1 MYVQVARFPSLFATE
16 IHFSPWDTYLGCKQK
31 SYLLIA
37 VLKPDN
43 RKLVFWYPL
52 ENSRT
57 VLPAPESGSP
67 LVLWWAIPFSRLTE
81 SRRAAGPVADGR
93 CGGRSLCY
101 WWEGRGGC
109 GGEQPSTCTEQVV
122 HFFQTLTSYL
132 WSLRSM
138 NCHTQPLPR
147 WPKCRREAEQNIFK
161 LCMFNVILKLGQDSP
176 PRGR

>member
-52 ENSRT
+52 EKLWDSRT
-57 VLPAPESGSP
+57 VLPAPESGSL

-81 SRRAAGPVADGR
+81 SRRTAGPVADGR
-93 CGGRSLCY
+93 CGGRS
-101 WWEGRGGC
+101 RVIGGKANEAAA
-109 GGEQPSTCTEQVV
+109 GSSRPPVLMQVV
-122 HFFQTLTSYL
+122 HFFQTLASYL

-147 WPKCRREAEQNIFK
+147 WPKCRREAEQNISNCVCSMLFW
-161 LCMFNVILKLGQDSP
+161 N
-176 PRGR
+176 